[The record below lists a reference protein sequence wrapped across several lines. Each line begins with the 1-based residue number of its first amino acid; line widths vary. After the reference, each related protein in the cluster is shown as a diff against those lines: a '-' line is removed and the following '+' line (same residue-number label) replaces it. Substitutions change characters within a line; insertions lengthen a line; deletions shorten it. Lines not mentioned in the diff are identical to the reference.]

1 MTVTG
6 FIKWISGDTHVA
18 GTLSI
23 GAPRAL
29 CAGAFGPQLKKNP
42 KELLPAMPAGCGW
55 GIRLTKSEERKTD
68 DIINRPGRSTYLEE
82 KSVLTSGA
90 TPRLGVV
97 YTPND
102 IVRFMIEGTDWL

>member
-1 MTVTG
+1 MTANG
-6 FIKWISGDTHVA
+6 FIKGISGDTDVA

-23 GAPRAL
+23 AVPRAL
-29 CAGAFGPQLKKNP
+29 CAGAFGAKLKNNP

-55 GIRLTKSEERKTD
+55 GIRLTKSEDRKTD

-90 TPRLGVV
+90 TPIFTSHDRLKMLSLTRAG
-97 YTPND
+97 
-102 IVRFMIEGTDWL
+102 RML